1 MSLELKYDQSL
12 RGAKMAAKS
21 NAVQFQSQPGKGYG
35 TVIDANAGDYIICT
49 GYYFVL
55 SGYAYAQSTE
65 GWYAVIDLSANQSDY
80 WTVTNNAAKVPT
92 YSDNQANKLIQQ
104 IINNN
109 ISILRNNLLCA
120 RYADRFT
127 AQQQQQ
133 IKMLQKRLQA
143 RNNALQAEGLCTGI
157 ETGYPEEYAELSPY
171 LERLM
176 TGETVGVATWVVVV
190 IAAAVI
196 AGFGTA
202 AYFTYKSLAD
212 ESEKDVKFSK
222 ELTATLVSKLT
233 EEEYQQLLNE
243 TKGLLTK
250 SKIKSLVKGY
260 SGAVKTVAFVAGAT
274 LLWMAIQKRRNI

>member
-12 RGAKMAAKS
+12 RGAKMAAKG
-21 NAVQFQSQPGKGYG
+21 AVQFQSQPGKGYG

-55 SGYAYAQSTE
+55 SGYAYAQGTE
-65 GWYAVIDLSANQSDY
+65 GWYAVIDLSKNQGDY

-92 YSDNQANKLIQQ
+92 YTDNQANKLIQQ

-190 IAAAVI
+190 VAAAVI
-196 AGFGTA
+196 AGLGTA

-250 SKIKSLVKGY
+250 SKIKGLLRGSTGAAKTMLLVVGGY
-260 SGAVKTVAFVAGAT
+260 MIYK
-274 LLWMAIQKRRNI
+274 LIRQRL

>member
-1 MSLELKYDQSL
+1 MSMELKYDQSL
-12 RGAKMAAKS
+12 TGAKMAAKNNS
-21 NAVQFQSQPGKGYG
+21 VQFQSQPGKGYG
-35 TVIDANAGDYIICT
+35 TVIDANTGDYIICT

-55 SGYAYAQSTE
+55 PGYAYAQGTV
-65 GWYAVIDLSANQSDY
+65 GWYAVIDLSKNQGDY

-92 YSDNQANKLIQQ
+92 YTDNQANKLIQQ

-190 IAAAVI
+190 VAAAVI
-196 AGFGTA
+196 AGLGTA

-250 SKIKSLVKGY
+250 SKIKGLLRGSTGVAKTMLTIVGGY
-260 SGAVKTVAFVAGAT
+260 MIYK
-274 LLWMAIQKRRNI
+274 LIRQRL

>member
-1 MSLELKYDQSL
+1 MSMELKYDQSL
-12 RGAKMAAKS
+12 TGAKMAAKNNS
-21 NAVQFQSQPGKGYG
+21 VQFQSQPGKGYG
-35 TVIDANAGDYIICT
+35 TVIDANTGDYIICT

-55 SGYAYAQSTE
+55 PGYAYAQGTE
-65 GWYAVIDLSANQSDY
+65 GWYAVIDLSKTQGDY

-92 YSDNQANKLIQQ
+92 YTDNQANKLIQQ

-190 IAAAVI
+190 VAAAVI
-196 AGFGTA
+196 AGLGTA

-250 SKIKSLVKGY
+250 SKIKGLLRGSTGVAKTMLTIVGGY
-260 SGAVKTVAFVAGAT
+260 MIYK
-274 LLWMAIQKRRNI
+274 LIRQRL